1 MQSRQKLSL
10 LFSKKGLKMNKE
22 LLKEIVDNIK
32 ESADELLDRNK
43 KMDLVE
49 QGELIAYAEVLNI
62 IQDSVSGYDLKEV
75 GLDFDIDNRYLLS
88 KQVK

>member
-1 MQSRQKLSL
+1 MSL

-32 ESADELLDRNK
+32 ESADELLDRNT

-62 IQDSVSGYDLKEV
+62 IQDSISGYDLKEV

>member
-62 IQDSVSGYDLKEV
+62 IQDSVSGYDVKEV

>member
-1 MQSRQKLSL
+1 MSL

>member
-1 MQSRQKLSL
+1 MSL

-62 IQDSVSGYDLKEV
+62 IQDSVSGYDVKEV